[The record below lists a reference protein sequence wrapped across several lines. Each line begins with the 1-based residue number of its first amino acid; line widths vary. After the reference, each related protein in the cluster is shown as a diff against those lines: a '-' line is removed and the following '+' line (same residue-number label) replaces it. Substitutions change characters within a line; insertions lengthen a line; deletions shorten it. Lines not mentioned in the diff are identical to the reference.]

1 MNDKSSALGLFERY
15 LSVWVALSLGA
26 GVVLGLVF
34 PDLFAGAAALQ
45 FANVNFIIAVLIWVM
60 IYPMMIGVDFASLKD
75 VGRKPK
81 GLCITLVVNWLI
93 KPFSMALLGLLFFE
107 VLFVDW
113 VDAESAREYIAGMI
127 LLGVAP
133 CTAMVFVWSQLV
145 RGDANYTLVQVTVN
159 DLIMIFAFAPIA
171 ALLLGVTELT
181 VPWNTLLLSVF
192 LYVAI
197 PLVAGYYT
205 RQSLTRSLGPKA
217 SESAVAA
224 RVTEF
229 TGVLKPYSVIGL
241 LATVVLLFG
250 FQAQTIIDKPQVIAL
265 IALPLIIQSYGI
277 FAIAYGWAYLWRV
290 PFSTAAP
297 AALIGTS
304 NFFELAVAV
313 AISLFGLHSGAALA
327 TVVGVLV
334 EVPVM
339 LSLVALANRSELAF
353 TRRSTL

>member
-34 PDLFAGAAALQ
+34 PALFAGAAALQ

-224 RVTEF
+224 RV
-229 TGVLKPYSVIGL
+229 
-241 LATVVLLFG
+241 
-250 FQAQTIIDKPQVIAL
+250 
-265 IALPLIIQSYGI
+265 
-277 FAIAYGWAYLWRV
+277 
-290 PFSTAAP
+290 PFSMAAP

-313 AISLFGLHSGAALA
+313 AISLFGLNSGAALA

-353 TRRSTL
+353 TQRSAL

>member
-1 MNDKSSALGLFERY
+1 
-15 LSVWVALSLGA
+15 VALSLGA

-34 PDLFAGAAALQ
+34 PALFAGAAALQ
-45 FANVNFIIAVLIWVM
+45 FANVNLIIAVLIWVM

-224 RVTEF
+224 RVPEF

-313 AISLFGLHSGAALA
+313 AISLFGLHSGAALT

-353 TRRSTL
+353 TRRSAL

>member
-34 PDLFAGAAALQ
+34 PALFAVAAALQ

-145 RGDANYTLVQVTVN
+145 RGDANYTLIQVTVN

-353 TRRSTL
+353 TRRSAL

>member
-15 LSVWVALSLGA
+15 FSVWVALSLSA

-34 PDLFAGAAALQ
+34 PALFAGAAALQ

-60 IYPMMIGVDFASLKD
+60 VYPMMIGVDFASLKD

-224 RVTEF
+224 RVPEF

-290 PFSTAAP
+290 PFSMAAP

-353 TRRSTL
+353 TRRSAL

>member
-34 PDLFAGAAALQ
+34 PALFAGAAALQ

-304 NFFELAVAV
+304 NFFEIAVAV
-313 AISLFGLHSGAALA
+313 AISLFGLNSGAALA

-353 TRRSTL
+353 TRRSAL

>member
-1 MNDKSSALGLFERY
+1 MSDKSSALGLFERY

-34 PDLFAGAAALQ
+34 PALFAGAAALQ
-45 FANVNFIIAVLIWVM
+45 FANVNLIIAVLIWVM

-107 VLFVDW
+107 VLFVEW

-313 AISLFGLHSGAALA
+313 AISLFGLNSGAALA

-353 TRRSTL
+353 TRRSAL